1 MGGSSGRRKGKAK
14 AEDSATVS
22 IHSSGSRQHG
32 LFRLYSKEGS
42 EELAQCMMS
51 NTRQA
56 LAVFLKN
63 GGNFLMQPGSRLS
76 SAKVL
81 V

>member
-1 MGGSSGRRKGKAK
+1 M
-14 AEDSATVS
+14 TY
-22 IHSSGSRQHG
+22 

-56 LAVFLKN
+56 LAVLLKN